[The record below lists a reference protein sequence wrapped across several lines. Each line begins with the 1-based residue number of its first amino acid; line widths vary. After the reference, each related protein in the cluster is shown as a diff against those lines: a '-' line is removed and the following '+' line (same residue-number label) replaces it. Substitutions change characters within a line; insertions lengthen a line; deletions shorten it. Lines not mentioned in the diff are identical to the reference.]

1 MNDGYDDC
9 FDDSQFMV
17 QEEMEFFRDLEVT
30 KELIRRHGAT
40 LVFTHLQND
49 MPELV
54 EFIHV

>member
-1 MNDGYDDC
+1 MNVGYDTS
-9 FDDSQFMV
+9 FDDSQFIV
-17 QEEMEFFRDLEVT
+17 QEEMEFFRDLEVA
-30 KELIRRHGAT
+30 KELIRRHGAA